1 MPEKCLY
8 TLIWCR
14 RGWRSRRSIY
24 IHPLNSSKSD
34 TEKLNSLLHEYLLTN
49 EDDGCNSG
57 SDDED
62 IQFYDSG
69 SDEEIDIDLRISD
82 YDNVI
87 IHAIAAPEIVLD
99 DDLQIKKAR
108 DFR

>member
-1 MPEKCLY
+1 M
-8 TLIWCR
+8 
-14 RGWRSRRSIY
+14 
-24 IHPLNSSKSD
+24 
-34 TEKLNSLLHEYLLTN
+34 LTN
-49 EDDGCNSG
+49 EDDGGNSG

-69 SDEEIDIDLRISD
+69 SDEEEIDIDLRISD

-99 DDLQIKKAR
+99 DDLEIKKAR